1 MPAAGYPEN
10 CMFKGA
16 LPAYGFY
23 VRHVDNV
30 RFENVE
36 LTLLESDARP
46 AFFTDDA
53 AVSQRNCMFE

>member
-1 MPAAGYPEN
+1 
-10 CMFKGA
+10 MFKGA

-23 VRHVDNV
+23 VRHADNV

-36 LTLLESDARP
+36 MTLLENDARP